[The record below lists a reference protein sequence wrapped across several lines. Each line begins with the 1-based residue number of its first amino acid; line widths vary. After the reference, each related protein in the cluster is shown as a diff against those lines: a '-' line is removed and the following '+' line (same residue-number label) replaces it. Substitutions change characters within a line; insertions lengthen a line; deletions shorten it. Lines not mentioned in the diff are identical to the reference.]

1 MSNLDK
7 NFVQSVDKSITILE
21 ALSKEKTG
29 LGVTE
34 LSNYTGFPKTT
45 VFRLLFTL
53 MSRGYVEK
61 DIKNDKYLLGIKIL
75 QLGSAILN
83 RLEIR
88 TVARPYI
95 NELAKKTKE
104 VVHLAILDEGE
115 AVYIDKEESPE
126 HSVRMFS
133 QIGLRGPIHCT
144 GVGKILLSGL
154 SDVEVEKIIE
164 KKGLKRYTKNSITD
178 LQKLKD
184 ELLMI
189 RKNGY
194 CFDEMEH
201 EEGIRCVAV
210 PIFDRTDHVIAAISL
225 SGPIFFV
232 TQDRMPEL
240 TEEIIRTAKE
250 ISRQLGYER
259 QN

>member
-95 NELAKKTKE
+95 CLLYT
-104 VVHLAILDEGE
+104 
-115 AVYIDKEESPE
+115 SP
-126 HSVRMFS
+126 SPRD
-133 QIGLRGPIHCT
+133 G
-144 GVGKILLSGL
+144 LLS
-154 SDVEVEKIIE
+154 
-164 KKGLKRYTKNSITD
+164 
-178 LQKLKD
+178 
-184 ELLMI
+184 
-189 RKNGY
+189 
-194 CFDEMEH
+194 
-201 EEGIRCVAV
+201 
-210 PIFDRTDHVIAAISL
+210 
-225 SGPIFFV
+225 
-232 TQDRMPEL
+232 RMPSS
-240 TEEIIRTAKE
+240 A
-250 ISRQLGYER
+250 
-259 QN
+259 